1 MTLPMFLKP
10 LSSLTDEELM
20 QRVSSK
26 DDDRAYSELYH
37 RHARRL
43 SQKRSYWGWVA
54 TPAAAVVGIIFGMS
68 VHLFMDR
75 EQDVRYAQQ
84 PDTVRVLQPVHDTLY
99 LTQVVEKEKIVYR
112 QAKAEKQVVSAPI
125 QEEQDV
131 PTCTSIQCDGINYSI
146 LAFK

>member
-1 MTLPMFLKP
+1 MTTFEDKLHASAQRLMAQDNKRMHVPENPM
-10 LSSLTDEELM
+10 
-20 QRVSSK
+20 
-26 DDDRAYSELYH
+26 
-37 RHARRL
+37 

-54 TPAAAVVGIIFGMS
+54 TPAAAVVGVIFGMS
-68 VHLFMDR
+68 VHLIADI
-75 EQDVRYAQQ
+75 EQNVRYAQQ
-84 PDTVRVLQPVHDTLY
+84 TDTVRVLQPVHDTLY
-99 LTQVVEKEKIVYR
+99 LTQIVEKEKIVYR